1 MNQEIRPATR
11 EPLASTSNASNNSL
25 RTLFPATRRG
35 ARAVRHAAE
44 QWLAEQLTPEERRDG
59 DLFPNAALLIAE
71 LAANAALHGR
81 VRGREARLVAVLSA
95 EELWVEVTDARGER
109 PPVLRADADGE
120 SGRGLLLVDALADD
134 WGVLPHRPGGKTVW
148 AVCRR

>member
-1 MNQEIRPATR
+1 M
-11 EPLASTSNASNNSL
+11 SL
-25 RTLFPATRRG
+25 RRLFPATRRG

-44 QWLAEQLTPEERRDG
+44 QWLAEHLTPEERRDG
-59 DLFPNAALLIAE
+59 DLLPTAALLIAE

-109 PPVLRADADGE
+109 LPVLRADADGE
-120 SGRGLLLVDALADD
+120 SGRGLMLVDALADD

-148 AVCRR
+148 AVCRRCGAHVTADA